1 MQIKKFILFLL
12 TILAFSITQMRAAE
26 IPEKLIGPGK
36 WVTLKTGNG
45 YYLCAIK
52 ENGNYVLGQSNKAPT
67 TSNYAAYCWQITGDA
82 TEGYKFH
89 CLGYM
94 DYNAGF
100 DYSKASDP
108 QVELFITNPATIATN
123 YQEVRLTEEGS
134 EYFYTD
140 KYHQLQLKGNTD
152 MYLAYYSVNYH
163 TIRLHNSANYGGSQ
177 ITIGGIYEWSVA
189 AVVYGTETEDG
200 EGHPEGAYLPKGGVT
215 YGGVNYTHGSSLYV
229 GDVSSGFSIID
240 LKSDGFEKATIKID
254 EKNKYIV
261 AYYVGSQS
269 GINYKTAT
277 LGGPNAVT
285 GEDKTIWQLDPKNYI
300 TNTSGNY
307 TTVPAGKAWQMEMVV
322 ENTNTSGS
330 TPDASFNRWG
340 SCILSSCGDP
350 LNTYYWGD
358 FQVYQHA
365 PTHSNPN
372 TLNFKSNKA
381 DGNDHIIAEGHSV
394 EHQNYKVIV
403 RYNGEKIYL
412 IRTIILNNDLTETN
426 TVYNNVWVAAQQ
438 QKEISQMSCAL
449 PTGINLKSLKISIAE
464 ESNLMEDVD
473 YAIQNITNNDYLT
486 GVKSVE
492 DEWHAPWAGDA
503 AKYQIE
509 WTRIQDLTYTE
520 VDGGLHNSFYIKLID
535 NEGNPKYLGPGN
547 TNVDT
552 KEAAQPYI
560 YTTNKKVQPI
570 DKETKQLGTAWM
582 IDTEANNTWNF
593 DFFANFYVEVSGNNS
608 GGLTYRKNGN
618 QQTATNNQYI
628 ELPSG
633 VLTTQMANSSQA
645 GYMAAISKHD
655 IRLQV
660 QYTPLENTFYNI
672 TNKSNSS
679 TSLFYW
685 NKSSNKL
692 VTYSTTNSQSGI
704 DVEWG
709 EKGNCA
715 EYTITKATEI
725 PMKMSQIGEK
735 YYNTVYCPNAL
746 TLPAGV
752 KAYRLKEVTDGKF
765 IIKEVELTNNV
776 LPANSPV
783 VLISDA
789 AVAAGNWAISTNA
802 TTPIADNKF
811 LGVFEQTT
819 NPGAGQ
825 GTESNVFILGN
836 KSGIGFYH
844 YTAAMIPAFKVY
856 YVDETAQALY
866 VPQNSTKMFAINF
879 DEEEVTP
886 VSEVEEDNIVRD
898 NAEIYDLT
906 GRRVSTLKKSG
917 LYIINGK
924 KVLVK

>member
-12 TILAFSITQMRAAE
+12 TILAFSMTQLKAAE

-52 ENGNYVLGQSNKAPT
+52 ENGNYLLGQSNKAPT

-82 TEGYKFH
+82 TEGYKFR

-123 YQEVRLTEEGS
+123 YQEVRLTTEGS

-140 KYHQLQLKGNTD
+140 NHHQLQLKANTS
-152 MYLAYYSVNYH
+152 MYLAYYSQGYH

-177 ITIGGIYEWSVA
+177 IAIGGIYDWSVA
-189 AVVYGTETEDG
+189 AVVYGTETVGQDG
-200 EGHPEGAYLPKGGVT
+200 IPQGTYLSDGGVT
-215 YGGVNYTHGSSLYV
+215 FGGQQYKHGSSLRID
-229 GDVSSGFSIID
+229 DVSR
-240 LKSDGFEKATIKID
+240 GFEIIPMDGYTKSTIKID
-254 EKNKYIV
+254 EQNHYIV

-269 GINYKTAT
+269 GIKYK
-277 LGGPNAVT
+277 NAETNLQSQTIVT
-285 GEDKTIWQLDPKNYI
+285 GENNTIWSLEAKNYI

-307 TTVPAGKAWQMEMVV
+307 TTVPANTAWQMEMIV
-322 ENTNTSGS
+322 ENTNTSGDD
-330 TPDASFNRWG
+330 PSFNRWG
-340 SCILSSCGDP
+340 SCILSSNSDP

-365 PTHSNPN
+365 PTHSSPN

-381 DGNDHIIAEGHSV
+381 DGNDHIIAQGASV
-394 EHQNYKVIV
+394 ANKSYKVIV
-403 RYNGEKIYL
+403 RYNGGDVYV
-412 IRTIILNNDLTETN
+412 IRTIILDDKLLETN
-426 TVYNNVWVAAQQ
+426 TVYNNVWVAARQ
-438 QKEISQMSCAL
+438 QKEINQMSCAL

-473 YAIQNITNNDYLT
+473 YAIQNVTTKDYLT
-486 GVKSVE
+486 GKS
-492 DEWHAPWAGDA
+492 AGDDTSWRTQYGGEA
-503 AKYQIE
+503 AKFQIE
-509 WTRIQDLTYTE
+509 WTGIPDLTYSET
-520 VDGGLHNSFYIKLID
+520 DGGLHNSFYIKLID
-535 NEGNPKYLGPGN
+535 HEGNAKWLGEN
-547 TNVDT
+547 NVNVDD
-552 KEAAQPYI
+552 KANAQAFV
-560 YTTNKKVQPI
+560 YTTSQHVAPITTKDHISESWGIGENK
-570 DKETKQLGTAWM
+570 
-582 IDTEANNTWNF
+582 TWLW
-593 DFFANFYVEVSGNNS
+593 DFFANFYVEVAGNNA
-608 GGLTYRKNGN
+608 GGLKYHRNNTTE
-618 QQTATNNQYI
+618 TATNGQYI

-633 VLTTQMANSSQA
+633 VAVTQMANSSQT

-685 NKSSNKL
+685 NKSANKL
-692 VTYSTTNSQSGI
+692 VTYSTTNSQSGL
-704 DVEWG
+704 DEVWG

-752 KAYRLKEVTDGKF
+752 KAYRLREVTDGKF

-811 LGVFEQTT
+811 LGVFEQTN

-844 YTAAMIPAFKVY
+844 YTAAKIPAFKVY
-856 YVDETAQALY
+856 YEDEAAQALY

-906 GRRVSTLKKSG
+906 GRRLSTLKKSG